1 MDEITKGILSSIFGS
16 ELAKWATRFRYPIVF
31 LIGAI
36 GSEIYMFVSI
46 AIEKGARIALDLM
59 LGKALTT
66 IGLIFPVVMGAIAV
80 FCTFVASIGIENEKR
95 KK

>member
-1 MDEITKGILSSIFGS
+1 MDEITKGILSAIFGS
-16 ELAKWATRFRYPIVF
+16 EFARWATRFRYPIVF
-31 LIGAI
+31 LIGAV

-46 AIEKGARIALDLM
+46 AAEKGARIALSLM

-66 IGLIFPVVMGAIAV
+66 VGLIFPVVMGVIAV
-80 FCTFVASIGIENEKR
+80 FITFMASIGIENEKR